1 MGSTIL
7 PRVNTVQG
15 TERHQ
20 RREWFLS
27 LEGEGSSVLT
37 EEGMVLLSKRRTG
50 VYEGTQVARALQER
64 AGTEAKGREGAVTF
78 RE

>member
-1 MGSTIL
+1 MQ
-7 PRVNTVQG
+7 R

-27 LEGEGSSVLT
+27 LEGEGSGVLT
-37 EEGMVLLSKRRTG
+37 EEGMVLLSKRRRG
-50 VYEGTQVARALQER
+50 VYEGTQVARALQGR
-64 AGTEAKGREGAVTF
+64 AGTEAKGREGAITF